1 MPAQRPCSPHIAP
14 LGGIDSLTT
23 LAHTVKAVFC
33 DLDDTLLDAHHRL
46 PSEAIDAIRHVQASG
61 VRFIPTT
68 GRPVFALKALFGPML
83 DNLGLDYIACNG
95 MDVRQAGQTLLHE
108 TVGLESA
115 RTLLQRVIDDPMP
128 LGFVVYGPEAPYV
141 MDMEA
146 DFVRNKIESLH
157 EARVRPA
164 TAGLEDAQISKLGIV
179 AYSGAR
185 KLAQDLSS
193 ELSEHFEFSACGD
206 KWVDVALRGR
216 TKLGGINMLLNAYGM
231 QPTEVLA
238 IGDSMN
244 DLSMLKA
251 IPNSVCVANAMPEV
265 KQYCRF
271 EIGANTELAVP
282 RLLEQISQIRAE

>member
-1 MPAQRPCSPHIAP
+1 MPAQRPSSPHIAP
-14 LGGIDSLTT
+14 LGGIDRLAT

-46 PSEAIDAIRHVQASG
+46 PSEAVDAIQRVQASG

-95 MDVRQAGQTLLHE
+95 MDVCQSGQTLLHE

-146 DFVRNKIESLH
+146 DFVRSKIESLH

-164 TAGLEDAQISKLGIV
+164 T
-179 AYSGAR
+179 GAR

-206 KWVDVALRGR
+206 KWVDVALKGR

-251 IPNSVCVANAMPEV
+251 IPNSICVANAMPEV